1 MGFWTWLFGSNEDG
15 RDRRQSDVDKMV
27 SPAMPMAGA
36 GAELSGE
43 SENSEPEE
51 DLKRAAENDR
61 QVDKAVAMTFP
72 ASDPIAAGET
82 TSTEPPK
89 RPTDRKPPVIRR
101 EEIEHARRGSGRKRN

>member
-1 MGFWTWLFGSNEDG
+1 
-15 RDRRQSDVDKMV
+15 
-27 SPAMPMAGA
+27 MAGA

-101 EEIEHARRGSGRKRN
+101 GKSSTRAVAAATGRIRQGPHQAKCRIA